1 MREKPQNLVHR
12 RISFNTTCPHPHKRI
27 QDVVDGVTLIKP
39 AGGKDPPKKDPTTIK
54 PKDMERANIN
64 DSPRP
69 ASSEY

>member
-1 MREKPQNLVHR
+1 M
-12 RISFNTTCPHPHKRI
+12 
-27 QDVVDGVTLIKP
+27 TLIKP

-69 ASSEY
+69 ASSGDQGKCTTESHRSSTIEVHTVNPENEQINLRSRG

>member
-1 MREKPQNLVHR
+1 MHN
-12 RISFNTTCPHPHKRI
+12 RI

-69 ASSEY
+69 ASSGD